1 MSSVEPS
8 MTSRAESNMAEE
20 GFGSVVEAA
29 TPRAACARVL
39 RAWAVSLAAIPA
51 QNQTEINKLN
61 LILKVELN
69 HE

>member
-1 MSSVEPS
+1 
-8 MTSRAESNMAEE
+8 MAEE